1 MNSGFK
7 NITIALGIITIAFA
21 GYYLYSQQADP
32 LMFGTNDAMM
42 ESMLMNTQVFIER
55 REQLSAIKLD
65 TSLFDDYRFQ
75 SLVSYR
81 EDIIPRQQGRMNPF
95 DLPEPPPVSLQD
107 NQL

>member
-32 LMFGTNDAMM
+32 LMFGTSDAMM

-81 EDIIPRQQGRMNPF
+81 EDIIPRPQGRVNPF

-107 NQL
+107 NQP